1 MLHKQRYEN
10 SIFGLNYNRW
20 RRKDSWN
27 IRLRRR
33 LKNVTY
39 CQMIYYFEIRREN
52 ANSFGA
58 ILGLATCHSLC
69 NNQINSNY
77 R

>member
-1 MLHKQRYEN
+1 MVKFFLLNFINMFMLHKQRYEN

-33 LKNVTY
+33 LKNVKY
-39 CQMIYYFEIRREN
+39 CQMIYYFEI
-52 ANSFGA
+52 
-58 ILGLATCHSLC
+58 
-69 NNQINSNY
+69 
-77 R
+77 